1 MTLHTANLGRVPLAR
16 QSTPI
21 PEHCLAA
28 FDPVPGIELT
38 AVEDSRLVIIGGH
51 PLGKRTVW
59 SNLVA
64 TRRALI
70 ERAKTEWSAALF
82 PKIPGE
88 TEFIPL
94 PGE

>member
-1 MTLHTANLGRVPLAR
+1 MTLHTVNLGRVPLAR
-16 QSTPI
+16 QSTLI

-59 SNLVA
+59 WNLVA

-70 ERAKTEWSAALF
+70 ERAKTEWSAGLL